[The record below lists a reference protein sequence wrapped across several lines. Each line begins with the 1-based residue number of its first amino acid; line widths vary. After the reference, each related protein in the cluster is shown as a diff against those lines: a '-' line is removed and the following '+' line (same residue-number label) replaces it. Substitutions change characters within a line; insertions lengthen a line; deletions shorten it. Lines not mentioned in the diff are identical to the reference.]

1 MRLPA
6 AANEEIAGL
15 EFDRKM
21 TLPARNKRWQEDS
34 ASPSK
39 PAFSNAFSTLYDGL
53 DGSGGPCSI
62 RTSAV
67 VATLAPKA

>member
-21 TLPARNKRWQEDS
+21 TLPARNVRWQEDS
-34 ASPSK
+34 GSPPK

-53 DGSGGPCSI
+53 DRMTGSCSI
-62 RTSAV
+62 KTGAV
-67 VATLAPKA
+67 LATLAPKA